1 MSELCKLGKLENLL
15 KRSISY
21 KCGEN
26 FYNAIHNKGIIM
38 IKEGKMTAEEI
49 INFMISQDIYYYCQ
63 TYKNSENR
71 DPIIFSYIPIIDRDK
86 DYAKILN

>member
-15 KRSISY
+15 KQSINY
-21 KCGEN
+21 KCREN

-49 INFMISQDIYYYCQ
+49 INFMILQDIEYYCQ
-63 TYKNSENR
+63 SYKNCENR
-71 DPIIFSYIPIIDRDK
+71 DTIIFSYIPIIDRDK
-86 DYAKILN
+86 DFANILN